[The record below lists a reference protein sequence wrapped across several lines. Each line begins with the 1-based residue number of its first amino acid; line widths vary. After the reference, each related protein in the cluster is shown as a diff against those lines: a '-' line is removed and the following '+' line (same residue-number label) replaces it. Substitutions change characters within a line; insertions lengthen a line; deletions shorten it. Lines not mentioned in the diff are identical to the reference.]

1 MRLQFFKRY
10 TAEKS
15 RPIPPCHSC
24 RSRTIYPA
32 ELQPHILGPA
42 VLREQQILYHDLRRI
57 ARCGGIFFADPV
69 LRGRLPAMRIHGGA
83 GAGVRRSAGKI
94 PAVWSG
100 SSALRPCG
108 LAIRRCG
115 QAVCRSEPGGHAVG
129 RRPWRP
135 FRLGGATRRLFG
147 PAVLPCGQAVCRSEP
162 GGHAVGR
169 RPRRPFRLGAAWRLF
184 GPAVLPCGQTFVGV
198 NPADTPSAD
207 APGGRSVWGAAR
219 RLFGPAVPP
228 CGHGWQ
234 FCPAA
239 GRLSA

>member
-1 MRLQFFKRY
+1 MRCC
-10 TAEKS
+10 AEKLADCLT
-15 RPIPPCHSC
+15 RHSC

-135 FRLGGATRRLFG
+135 FRLGGL
-147 PAVLPCGQAVCRSEP
+147 P
-162 GGHAVGR
+162 GGCLVR
-169 RPRRPFRLGAAWRLF
+169 RFCPAARR
-184 GPAVLPCGQTFVGV
+184 FVGL
-198 NPADTPSAD
+198 NPADTPSAG
-207 APGGRSVWGAAR
+207 APGGRSVWGLPGGCLVR
-219 RLFGPAVPP
+219 RFFPATR
-228 CGHGWQ
+228 
-234 FCPAA
+234 
-239 GRLSA
+239 RLSA